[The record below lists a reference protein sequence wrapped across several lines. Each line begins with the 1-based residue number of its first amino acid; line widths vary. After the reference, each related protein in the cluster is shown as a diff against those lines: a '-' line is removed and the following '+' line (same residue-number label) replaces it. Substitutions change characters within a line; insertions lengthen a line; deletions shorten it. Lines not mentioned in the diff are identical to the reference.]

1 LPKIVIL
8 LSSNSIIHTAGQ
20 PFIELISVDST
31 NNYAMAEIQ
40 KGMAEHGMAWF
51 AYNQTAGKGQRGRQ
65 WHAMPGQN
73 IMLSVAL
80 NTSGLLVSEQFFLL
94 CAIALAAHDIFAKY
108 AGSET
113 SVKWVNDIYWNDR
126 KAGGILIENVLRGNN
141 WQWAVAGMGIN
152 INQTTFGDNAARAV
166 SLKQITGK
174 TFDVVALAKE
184 LQGNVI
190 ARFSQLIVD
199 KAGVLDEYNS
209 ILYKR
214 NVSVRLKKEN
224 IVFNAIIKDALPDG
238 RLRVEGAAWETFGFG
253 EVEWVFG

>member
-20 PFIELISVDST
+20 PFIELITVDST
-31 NNYAMAEIQ
+31 NNYAMAEVQ
-40 KGMAEHGMAWF
+40 KGTVQHGTAWF

-65 WHAMPGQN
+65 WHATPGQN

-80 NTSGLLVSEQFFLL
+80 NTSGLLVSDQFFLL
-94 CAIALAAHDIFAKY
+94 CAIALAAHDICSKY

-141 WQWAVAGMGIN
+141 WQWAVAGIGIN
-152 INQTTFGDNAARAV
+152 INQTAFGDTAGRAV

-184 LQGNVI
+184 LQGYVA
-190 ARFSQLIVD
+190 ARFNQLIAD
-199 KAGVLDEYNS
+199 KAGVLDDYNN
-209 ILYKR
+209 ILYR
-214 NVSVRLKKEN
+214 RGTSVRLKKEN
-224 IVFNAIIKDALPDG
+224 IVFNAIIKEALPDG
-238 RLRVEGAAWETFGFG
+238 MLRVEGAAWETFGFG
-253 EVEWVFG
+253 EVEWVFV